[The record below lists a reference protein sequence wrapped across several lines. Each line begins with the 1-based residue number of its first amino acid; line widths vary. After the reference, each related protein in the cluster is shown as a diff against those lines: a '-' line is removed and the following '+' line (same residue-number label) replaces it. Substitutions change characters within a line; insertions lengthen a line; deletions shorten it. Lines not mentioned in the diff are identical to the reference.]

1 MDWTGLDW
9 HGTQFVWYARHSSF
23 AASRFGSD
31 MDCLVVGCYQS
42 VSQSVR
48 GREAWICETKAR
60 KKAKR
65 GGTTHTHTAIHPSA
79 CMQSI
84 KTDPGITTHL
94 FCLVRYLQASKTP
107 WAVQAELQRIRYN
120 WRLTQNSR
128 TVRIPLPI
136 TRCLLST
143 GTTARTGRPLVD
155 GRIVRST
162 SKEEISPLMSSH
174 VMSRPVMS
182 ENNRCLCCCETKVNT
197 KCFNALLD
205 SA

>member
-1 MDWTGLDW
+1 MGLSLS
-9 HGTQFVWYARHSSF
+9 GTRGTVLLPLPGLAQIWIAWL
-23 AASRFGSD
+23 
-31 MDCLVVGCYQS
+31 LVAISQS

-65 GGTTHTHTAIHPSA
+65 GGTTHTHTHSHPSI
-79 CMQSI
+79 CMHAEH
-84 KTDPGITTHL
+84 KNGPWNYHPPF